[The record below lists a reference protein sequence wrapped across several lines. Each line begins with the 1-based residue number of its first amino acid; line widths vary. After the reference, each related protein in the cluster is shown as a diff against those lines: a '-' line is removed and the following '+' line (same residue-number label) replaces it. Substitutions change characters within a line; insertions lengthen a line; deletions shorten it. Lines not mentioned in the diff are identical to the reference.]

1 MREAVANAVRHAE
14 AKSVTIKLAATAT
27 ELQLDIVNDVTAT
40 AARGK
45 RLGMPHSLQERV
57 EQSGGT
63 LDMSRGMA
71 VTKVSIVL
79 PIVGKRR

>member
-14 AKSVTIKLAATAT
+14 AKSVTVSLAATAD
-27 ELQLDIVNDVTAT
+27 ELRLVFVNDITVPP
-40 AARGK
+40 AAGK
-45 RLGMPHSLQERV
+45 RLGMPASLQERV

-71 VTKVSIVL
+71 VTKIAITL
-79 PIVGKRR
+79 PIAKRRR